1 MKNKIKYTL
10 IIAAAFIAI
19 TAVLLHNRS
28 QLKAE
33 ENVEKIDAYPVNVDT
48 VSFKHLSDHLNLI
61 GTIEAINDV
70 PIVSEAQGKVTNVY
84 AQVGD
89 YKKAGS
95 TLFQL
100 EDDLELAAF
109 KTAEVNYQKTQKDFD
124 RYQALYKEKSVTD
137 SQFEGAKLALQS
149 AEAQY
154 ISAKKAYED
163 TKISTPISGIVTS
176 RKVDLGDYVQNHSVV
191 AEVVDIAN
199 LKAVINVAE
208 TDVFD
213 LKVGDKVQITTDV
226 YPGVTFEG
234 RIKTISD
241 KGDAA
246 HTYPVEVD
254 LSNSREHPLKAG
266 MFAHV
271 NFNPVSK
278 SSSLVIPRDALLGSI
293 KDAQVYIVNNGTAK
307 LRNLVIGNS
316 SNNNL
321 EVISG
326 LHEGDIVV
334 VNGQNN
340 LKENYKVKII
350 K

>member
-1 MKNKIKYTL
+1 MKNKIKYTA
-10 IIAAAFIAI
+10 IVVIAFAAI
-19 TAVLLHNRS
+19 TAILLHNRS
-28 QLKAE
+28 QIKAE
-33 ENVEKIDAYPVNVDT
+33 ENVERINAYPVNVDT
-48 VSFKHLSDHLNLI
+48 VTFKRLTDRLNLV
-61 GTIEAINDV
+61 GTIEAKNDV

-89 YKKAGS
+89 YKTAGS

-109 KTAEVNYQKTQKDFD
+109 KTAQVNYQKAQKDFE
-124 RYQALYKEKSVTD
+124 RYEALYKEKSVTD
-137 SQFEGAKLALQS
+137 SQFENAKLAQQS

-163 TKISTPISGIVTS
+163 TKITTPISGIVTS

-199 LKAVINVAE
+199 LKAILNVAE
-208 TDVFD
+208 MDVFN

-254 LSNSREHPLKAG
+254 LANSREHPLKAG

-271 NFNPVSK
+271 IFNPQSRTK
-278 SSSLVIPRDALLGSI
+278 SLVIPRYALLGSI
-293 KDAQVYIVNNGTAK
+293 KDAQVYVIDNGVAK
-307 LRNLVIGNS
+307 LRNLVVGNS
-316 SNNNL
+316 SNNNI
-321 EVISG
+321 EVLSG
-326 LHEGDIVV
+326 LHEGDVVV